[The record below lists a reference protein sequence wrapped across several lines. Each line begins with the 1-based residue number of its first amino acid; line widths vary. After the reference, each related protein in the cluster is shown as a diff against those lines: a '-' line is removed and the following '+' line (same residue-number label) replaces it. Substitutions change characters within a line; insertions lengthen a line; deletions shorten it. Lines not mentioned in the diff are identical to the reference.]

1 LPMARR
7 LDSLD
12 GKTIYIV
19 DVRWPYTHQ
28 FAEEMCNVLSK
39 RYPDTNFVIREKV
52 GSYMEE
58 DPTLWAEIQEQGN
71 AAILTV
77 GH

>member
-1 LPMARR
+1 MAPR
-7 LDSLD
+7 LESLE

-28 FAEEMCNVLSK
+28 FSEELCSALAE
-39 RYPDTNFVIREKV
+39 RYPGTTFVIREKA
-52 GSYMEE
+52 GAYGE
-58 DPTLWAEIQEQGN
+58 DDSRLWAEIQERGN
-71 AAILTV
+71 GAIMAV